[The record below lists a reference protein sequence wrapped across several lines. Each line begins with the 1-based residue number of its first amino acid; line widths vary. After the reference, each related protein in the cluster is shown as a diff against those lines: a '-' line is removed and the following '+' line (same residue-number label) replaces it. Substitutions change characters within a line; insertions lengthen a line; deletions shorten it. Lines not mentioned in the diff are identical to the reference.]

1 MAENRNITGYV
12 AQDPKMVTTAQ
23 DRDLAVLRVL
33 ENNRAYDRE
42 AGEWKDLE
50 PTGYDVAIGRDGLR
64 ENVLSSVQKGQRV
77 SVEGRYEPKAYL
89 DREGNPQVGHR
100 IYANDVS
107 ASMMHDTQARGPAA
121 KTAAPEA
128 EVSRQGQQR
137 GPEQEASSPAGP
149 VPQVQRGQTPEA
161 AAMHQEAVD
170 SWAQV
175 PTESSGWDR

>member
-12 AQDPKMVTTAQ
+12 AQDPKKVTTAQ
-23 DRDLAVLRVL
+23 GRDLAVLRVL

-50 PTGYDVAIGRDGLR
+50 PTGYDVAVGRDGLR

-77 SVEGRYEPKAYL
+77 TVEGRYEPKAYM

-107 ASMMHDTQARGPAA
+107 ASMMHDTQTRGPAA
-121 KTAAPEA
+121 EATGPQA
-128 EVSRQGQQR
+128 EVARDVQQR
-137 GPEQEASSPAGP
+137 TATQEASSPVGP

-170 SWAQV
+170 SWAQA
-175 PTESSGWDR
+175 PAESAGWDR